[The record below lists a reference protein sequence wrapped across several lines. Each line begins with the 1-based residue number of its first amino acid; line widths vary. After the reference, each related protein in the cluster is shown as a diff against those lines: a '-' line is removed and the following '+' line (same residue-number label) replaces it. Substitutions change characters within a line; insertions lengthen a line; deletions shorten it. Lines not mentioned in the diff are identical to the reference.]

1 MGSLSYAT
9 LLKRYKELKKNKEK
23 QCSMYYYEAYKKQ
36 KEDIENL
43 KNEIKKIKK
52 DNIELSLLIEYL
64 RGNYNGRI

>member
-1 MGSLSYAT
+1 MAYLSYRT
-9 LLKRYKELKKNKEK
+9 LSKRYEELKKNKEK

-36 KEDIENL
+36 KEDIANL
-43 KNEIKKIKK
+43 KDEIKRIKK